1 MSASLDKLRKKRGS
15 IRRSASVL
23 TRQVEEL
30 CVEGNIDEAKKLQL
44 RTLKVE
50 LLEKKGSLK
59 ELDEE
64 ILDYFNEND
73 KSDEVIDKDMKE
85 SSEDAQ
91 KVTSAI

>member
-1 MSASLDKLRKKRGS
+1 M
-15 IRRSASVL
+15 L